1 MLSVLFL
8 EQLNFNIN
16 SSKLLETSHD
26 LYRRNRVMICNLSL
40 HQPDF
45 GILRPFILT
54 FLHVICVPVDLMH
67 VYTPIHTWLSSIPL
81 EQFSL
86 FPSSVWTHQMSHG
99 QRFWWTS
106 FLNWSA
112 GFHFW
117 KTGDIVHYD
126 GYLVFTRDLH
136 IGNVTE

>member
-1 MLSVLFL
+1 
-8 EQLNFNIN
+8 
-16 SSKLLETSHD
+16 
-26 LYRRNRVMICNLSL
+26 MICHLSL

-86 FPSSVWTHQMSHG
+86 FPSSVWTHPMSHG

-126 GYLVFTRDLH
+126 GYLVFTRECDRINLVIFFSIHKSLH
-136 IGNVTE
+136 IICGCMLNDASSY